1 MKTKDDLIVEELVGM
16 SEELRLQDILG
27 KEEKILGQIVKDFS
41 RIKSNLLKYTSLVS
55 KEFDS
60 QLDTLV
66 SESGDGGEFD
76 EDKIYQI
83 MSMIDD
89 VSLDLK
95 RIHREKSQEKDK
107 DTEFRDDDLEKDTI
121 YRVKK

>member
-66 SESGDGGEFD
+66 SEGEGVEFD
-76 EDKIYQI
+76 EDRIYQI
-83 MSMIDD
+83 ISMIDD

-95 RIHREKSQEKDK
+95 RIHQEKGQEKDK
-107 DTEFRDDDLEKDTI
+107 DTEYRDDDLEKDTI

>member
-16 SEELRLQDILG
+16 SEELRLQDILD

-55 KEFDS
+55 KEYDS
-60 QLDTLV
+60 QLDNLV
-66 SESGDGGEFD
+66 SEGEGVEFD
-76 EDKIYQI
+76 EDRIYQI
-83 MSMIDD
+83 ISMIDD

-95 RIHREKSQEKDK
+95 KIHREKSQEKEK

>member
-1 MKTKDDLIVEELVGM
+1 MKTKDDLIVEELVSM
-16 SEELRLQDILG
+16 SEELRFQDILD

-55 KEFDS
+55 KEYDS

-66 SESGDGGEFD
+66 SESGDGVEFD
-76 EDKIYQI
+76 EDRIYQI
-83 MSMIDD
+83 ISMIDD

-95 RIHREKSQEKDK
+95 RIHREKGQEKDK

>member
-1 MKTKDDLIVEELVGM
+1 MKTKDDLIVEELVSM

-66 SESGDGGEFD
+66 SEGEGVEFD
-76 EDKIYQI
+76 EDRIYQI
-83 MSMIDD
+83 ISMIDD

-95 RIHREKSQEKDK
+95 RIHQDKGQEKDK

>member
-66 SESGDGGEFD
+66 SEGEGVEFD
-76 EDKIYQI
+76 EDRIYQI
-83 MSMIDD
+83 ISMIDD

-95 RIHREKSQEKDK
+95 RIHREKGQEKDK

>member
-66 SESGDGGEFD
+66 SESGDGVEFD
-76 EDKIYQI
+76 EDRIYQI
-83 MSMIDD
+83 ISMIDD

-95 RIHREKSQEKDK
+95 RIHREKGQEKDQE
-107 DTEFRDDDLEKDTI
+107 TEFRDDDLEKDTI

>member
-1 MKTKDDLIVEELVGM
+1 MKLKDLLN
-16 SEELRLQDILG
+16 
-27 KEEKILGQIVKDFS
+27 KEEKLLSSIVKDFD

-60 QLDTLV
+60 QLDSLV
-66 SESGDGGEFD
+66 FESEEEIEFD
-76 EDKIYQI
+76 EDRIYQI
-83 MSMIDD
+83 ISMIDD

-95 RIHREKSQEKDK
+95 RIHRQKNRKKETEKE
-107 DTEFRDDDLEKDTI
+107 TEFRDDDLEKDTI

>member
-66 SESGDGGEFD
+66 SEEEGGEFD
-76 EDKIYQI
+76 EDRIYQI
-83 MSMIDD
+83 ISMIDD

-95 RIHREKSQEKDK
+95 RIHQDKGQEKDK
-107 DTEFRDDDLEKDTI
+107 DTEYRDDDLEKDTI

>member
-66 SESGDGGEFD
+66 SEGEGVEFD
-76 EDKIYQI
+76 EDRIYQI
-83 MSMIDD
+83 ISMIDD

-95 RIHREKSQEKDK
+95 RIHQDKGQEKDK
-107 DTEFRDDDLEKDTI
+107 DTEYRDDDLEKDTI

>member
-1 MKTKDDLIVEELVGM
+1 MKTKDDLIVEELVSM
-16 SEELRLQDILG
+16 SEELRFQDILD

-66 SESGDGGEFD
+66 SEGEGVEFD
-76 EDKIYQI
+76 EDRIYQI
-83 MSMIDD
+83 ISMIDD

-95 RIHREKSQEKDK
+95 RIHREKGQEKDK

>member
-66 SESGDGGEFD
+66 SEGEGVEFD
-76 EDKIYQI
+76 EDRIYQI
-83 MSMIDD
+83 ISMIDD

-95 RIHREKSQEKDK
+95 RIHQDKGQEKDK